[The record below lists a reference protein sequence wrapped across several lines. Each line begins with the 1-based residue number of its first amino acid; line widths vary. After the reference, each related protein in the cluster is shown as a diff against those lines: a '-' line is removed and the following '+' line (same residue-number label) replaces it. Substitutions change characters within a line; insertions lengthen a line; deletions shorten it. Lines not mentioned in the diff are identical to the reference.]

1 MTAVSCRV
9 LGPVRIT
16 VAGADAPAELLWRKH
31 VALLVYLAR
40 SPRRSR
46 TRDHLIGLLWTDR
59 DEKQARHSLS
69 EALRVFRR
77 VLGDA
82 SVRADVDQVGLT
94 ADSVSLD
101 CDRFEELCTRG
112 DWTAATALVD
122 GDFLEGLAIPE
133 ASDFENWLAAER
145 LMWRTR
151 ALEALEQRAAAEL
164 DRGDVTG
171 AARTA
176 LRAVALDRA
185 AEGPARTAMR
195 ALALS
200 GDRAG
205 AMQVA
210 EGLAR
215 ALREALG
222 ASWSGET
229 IRLIERIRDA
239 RVGRRVIPAPAAARA
254 RAPLVGRAAELA
266 ALSAAWRRAQEG
278 AGHGQVVILE
288 GEPGEGKTRL
298 IEELLARARLD
309 EATVV
314 ATRAVPSDG
323 SAPWGCLAGLLAGG
337 LGDAPGLAGAP
348 PEALAALRQFD
359 PDLAGRYP
367 PATPAA
373 SPGAALGA
381 ALRAV
386 AAERPVFLAVD
397 DAQWMDGQLLATLP
411 TLARDAT
418 TRPILLLLGVARG
431 SPGGER
437 LDALRARV
445 GRDLEGAVVRLERLD
460 GNALRALVDWALPHY
475 TASDAERIVR
485 RLEADTAGIP
495 LLAVAMLEAVV
506 AGFAPSPEAGA
517 WPSPKRTLVDSLPGD
532 LPPAIIGVTCQRFR
546 DLPQSAQQV
555 LGAAAALA
563 ERLGADRLARATA
576 LPQGVVDEALDRLEW
591 DRWLVADG
599 RGYVFVAPIE
609 RAVLLQEMV
618 TPGQARRY
626 RTAAPA

>member
-46 TRDHLIGLLWTDR
+46 TRDHLIGLLWSDR

-77 VLGDA
+77 
-82 SVRADVDQVGLT
+82 
-94 ADSVSLD
+94 DSVSLD

-112 DWTAATALVD
+112 DWTAASALVD

-151 ALEALEQRAAAEL
+151 ALEALEQRAVAEL

-229 IRLIERIRDA
+229 TRLIERIRDA
-239 RVGRRVIPAPAAARA
+239 RVGRRVIAAPAAARA

-532 LPPAIIGVTCQRFR
+532 LPPAIIGVICQRFR
-546 DLPQSAQQV
+546 DLPQPAQQV

>member
-1 MTAVSCRV
+1 M
-9 LGPVRIT
+9 
-16 VAGADAPAELLWRKH
+16 
-31 VALLVYLAR
+31 YLAR

-46 TRDHLIGLLWTDR
+46 TSDHLIGLLWSDH

-112 DWTAATALVD
+112 DWTAASALVD

-229 IRLIERIRDA
+229 TRLIERIRDA
-239 RVGRRVIPAPAAARA
+239 RVGRRVIAAPAAARA

-495 LLAVAMLEAVV
+495 LLAVARGGSVAVTQ
-506 AGFAPSPEAGA
+506 AHPRRLAPRRPPTGHH
-517 WPSPKRTLVDSLPGD
+517 RGD
-532 LPPAIIGVTCQRFR
+532 LPAVPR
-546 DLPQSAQQV
+546 L
-555 LGAAAALA
+555 AAARAAGSRRGGRARRALRRGSPGTRH
-563 ERLGADRLARATA
+563 RLAARGSGRSARSARMGSLARGRRARLRVRGADR
-576 LPQGVVDEALDRLEW
+576 
-591 DRWLVADG
+591 
-599 RGYVFVAPIE
+599 
-609 RAVLLQEMV
+609 
-618 TPGQARRY
+618 ARRSPPGNGHP
-626 RTAAPA
+626 RTSPSLSHRGSCLKPA